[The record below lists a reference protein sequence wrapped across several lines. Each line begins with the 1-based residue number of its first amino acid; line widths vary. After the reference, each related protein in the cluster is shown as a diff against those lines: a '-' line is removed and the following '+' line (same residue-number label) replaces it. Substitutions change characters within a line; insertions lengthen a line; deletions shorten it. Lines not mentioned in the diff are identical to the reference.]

1 LAPLLPGFCR
11 RSRPALL
18 TPHRQRRLVSDYIFR
33 GISQTQRQPA
43 IQGGF
48 DYSHA
53 SGFYVGTWA
62 SNVAG

>member
-1 LAPLLPGFCR
+1 LAPLLHPLLPKKLP
-11 RSRPALL
+11 RPAHTSPATWLA
-18 TPHRQRRLVSDYIFR
+18 SDYVFR
-33 GISQTQRQPA
+33 GISQSQRQPA